1 MIIIYYFSVHNNS
14 NSSSLIIQ
22 YTYLHLKNENQRLIK
37 RSNEEYLKMHPI
49 FAPVFLQIIVVMVVL
64 SISIEGRIAIV
75 ENYSIY
81 ASPPPSPPPSSTAT
95 LSSDFNF
102 AAAGDWGCTDDTI
115 DIVNSILDKKPELV
129 LGLGDYSYEMD
140 SADCWFEDIQP
151 IDNIMKIAIGN
162 HDVDSYNKLTH

>member
-37 RSNEEYLKMHPI
+37 RSNEEYLKMHSI

-75 ENYSIY
+75 ENHSIY
-81 ASPPPSPPPSSTAT
+81 ASPPPSPPPPPSSTAT

-102 AAAGDWGCTDDTI
+102 AAAGDWD
-115 DIVNSILDKKPELV
+115 VQ
-129 LGLGDYSYEMD
+129 M
-140 SADCWFEDIQP
+140 IQ
-151 IDNIMKIAIGN
+151 
-162 HDVDSYNKLTH
+162 